1 MPSDRPFDPA
11 PGVLRPL
18 THSSTVRNRVSA
30 RRRTQ
35 LRARAGVAVLA
46 VAALGLAGAA
56 VAGDTASHWAA
67 APAGAGAPSRTPAAP
82 AAPAAPERT
91 PARTHER
98 GASGV
103 VPVAGA
109 RGQGAALAPG
119 AAPTLDRIA
128 ACESGG
134 NPSAV
139 SADGAYRGKYQ
150 FSRSTWTALGGRGDP
165 AKASE
170 DEQDARAAALIA
182 HSGTSAWPTCG

>member
-18 THSSTVRNRVSA
+18 THSSTVRDRVSA

-67 APAGAGAPSRTPAAP
+67 APARSPATTPV
-82 AAPAAPERT
+82 APAAPERT
-91 PARTHER
+91 RER

-134 NPSAV
+134 DPSAV

-150 FSRSTWTALGGRGDP
+150 FRRSTWRALGGRGDP

-170 DEQDARAAALIA
+170 GEQDARAAALIA